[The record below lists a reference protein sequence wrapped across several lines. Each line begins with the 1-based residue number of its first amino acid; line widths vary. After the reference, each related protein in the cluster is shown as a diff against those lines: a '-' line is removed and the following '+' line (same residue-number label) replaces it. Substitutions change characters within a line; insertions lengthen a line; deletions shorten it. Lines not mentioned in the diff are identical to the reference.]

1 MKNVRYQIG
10 NAIRKLRIEKGF
22 TVKELTKQTN
32 LSASMISQV
41 ERGLTTPSIPT
52 LVKISRAIGVPL
64 VSFFLGIHGNPV
76 VKQGDRKTLVLPS
89 SGVSFQLL
97 SPAESRKIEFL
108 LIEIEGEDSNYE
120 LVSYAGEKCGYVI
133 EGKME
138 IILGENTY
146 YLDAGDSI
154 YFESTI
160 PHRFKSA
167 DGGKTVSIWA
177 ITPPSF

>member
-1 MKNVRYQIG
+1 MNSVRYQIG
-10 NAIRKLRIEKGF
+10 SEIRKIRSEKGI
-22 TVKELTKQTN
+22 TVKELARETN

-52 LVKISRAIGVPL
+52 LVKISLAFGVPL
-64 VSFFLGIHGNPV
+64 ISFFLGVHGDPV
-76 VKQGDRKTLVLPS
+76 IKKGQRKTLVLPS

-97 SPAESRKIEFL
+97 SPSESKKIEFL
-108 LIEIEGEDSNYE
+108 LIEIEGKDSNYE
-120 LVSYAGEKCGYVI
+120 LVSYTGEKCGYVI
-133 EGKME
+133 QGGME
-138 IILGENTY
+138 VILGENTY
-146 YLDAGDSI
+146 RLEEGDSI

-167 DGGKTVSIWA
+167 DGSKTVSIWA